1 MDWNWYLFCFEGR
14 INRAKW
20 WLSLPIV
27 FGWLIFLLLMSILVA
42 RIVFK
47 GPAVDIDIGID
58 EMFTLIRRATDH
70 SLSRND
76 IVSLVTN
83 FLGMPIV
90 IWIILATSI
99 KRLHDRDRSGWWIVP
114 FFALPSF
121 SKDFASWLPDSLLTL
136 LLGIALLILWIWG
149 FFELGF
155 LRGSP
160 RTNLYGPS
168 PLPKVQSRPRSTRTR
183 LRATSGWD
191 QESEIEMLP
200 HIGSPPTGMRVNRG
214 HD

>member
-27 FGWLIFLLLMSILVA
+27 LGWLIFLLLMSILVA

-114 FFALPSF
+114 FFALPQF
-121 SKDFASWLPDSLLTL
+121 LQGLCELASRFTPHPPAWYCPLDPLDLGLFRTGFPARQPANQPLWPEPAAEGAEQASQHQNALTRDER
-136 LLGIALLILWIWG
+136 LGPGERDRDAASYW
-149 FFELGF
+149 
-155 LRGSP
+155 
-160 RTNLYGPS
+160 
-168 PLPKVQSRPRSTRTR
+168 
-183 LRATSGWD
+183 
-191 QESEIEMLP
+191 
-200 HIGSPPTGMRVNRG
+200 
-214 HD
+214 